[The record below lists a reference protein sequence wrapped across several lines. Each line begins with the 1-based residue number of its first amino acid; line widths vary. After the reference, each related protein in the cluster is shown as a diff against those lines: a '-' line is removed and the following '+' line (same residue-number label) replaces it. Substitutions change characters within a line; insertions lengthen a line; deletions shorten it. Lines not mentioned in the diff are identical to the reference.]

1 MRIAAASVTAAASVV
16 RARSTRRG
24 SKHVYEKNT
33 TFGKSAQ
40 SAAAVLFVVKRYK
53 RFEMCHFFRVLV
65 KSYECCA
72 LQWCKVVCVFLE

>member
-1 MRIAAASVTAAASVV
+1 MRIAAASVTAAASIV

-33 TFGKSAQ
+33 TENRLK
-40 SAAAVLFVVKRYK
+40 SAAAVLFVVKRYE
-53 RFEMCHFFRVLV
+53 RFEVCHFFRVLV

-72 LQWCKVVCVFLE
+72 LQWCKDI